1 MATDGLR
8 RQVRELRRRMTDEA
22 EMQAA
27 KVFSS
32 NLRALILQRPVR
44 GCVILGI
51 DPGYRYGC
59 KLAVIDAEGRVCAHG
74 GLMSS
79 DCL

>member
-1 MATDGLR
+1 
-8 RQVRELRRRMTDEA
+8 
-22 EMQAA
+22 
-27 KVFSS
+27 
-32 NLRALILQRPVR
+32 VR
-44 GCVILGI
+44 GCVILGV

-79 DCL
+79 DEL